1 MTIKLTLVK
10 LHYVDFCKKNVYN
23 ENAKCEMLK
32 DDEMTAITT
41 RSEERLSLVRRADE
55 WKNSIIEET
64 PNKLLEFVGSVQ
76 QMLMVKLDRIEHK
89 IKLKMTAKKVEQEIS
104 SEKYQKN
111 EITSSLVGLK
121 TSVEQSTV
129 PTALGNATTKNLNRA
144 RS

>member
-1 MTIKLTLVK
+1 
-10 LHYVDFCKKNVYN
+10 
-23 ENAKCEMLK
+23 MLK
-32 DDEMTAITT
+32 DDEMTAVTT

-55 WKNSIIEET
+55 WKNSIVEET

-89 IKLKMTAKKVEQEIS
+89 IELKMPAKEVEQEIS

-129 PTALGNATTKNLNRA
+129 PTALGNTTTKNLNRA